1 MKRIVLLPALLL
13 LGMSVAAAP
22 ASAQDEQQQQ
32 QPQQQGDDA
41 PRPPE
46 FGTVTGSVVNA
57 TGAAVA
63 GATVTLSAGE
73 QSVTDENGQ
82 FQFSEVPPGGYS
94 VGIEARGFQAIQI
107 SVNVR
112 GSNESRVDVLL
123 QPGS

>member
-22 ASAQDEQQQQ
+22 APAQDEQQQ

-57 TGAAVA
+57 TGVAVA

-82 FQFSEVPPGGYS
+82 FQFSDVPPGGYS
-94 VGIEARGFQAIQI
+94 IGVEARGFQAIQI